1 MNKKSKFFGV
11 FTAFYYFVQLLFCMG
26 AGIYYSDRSRFHC
39 VLYSYDIH
47 KASEVY
53 DLAIFYTGVFHI
65 IEWIRTT
72 ILLVVICAGTNCLMY
87 VWYLSAIST
96 LYGVGVFVYVHIVY
110 FSADGQAC
118 SSD

>member
-1 MNKKSKFFGV
+1 
-11 FTAFYYFVQLLFCMG
+11 
-26 AGIYYSDRSRFHC
+26 
-39 VLYSYDIH
+39 VLYSNDIH

-53 DLAIFYTGVFHI
+53 DLAIFLTGIFHI
-65 IEWIRTT
+65 IEWVRTT
-72 ILLVVICAGTNCLMY
+72 ILLVVICFGTNCLMY

-96 LYGVGVFVYVHIVY
+96 LYGVAAFVYLQLVY